1 MADSMIPQLPLEVVA
16 LVVKHLRYPP
26 IQGINCNR
34 YTPDNLRHR
43 HGLAIALVCRAWRR
57 LGPDL
62 AWREVSMDF
71 PADARVLGHLLTWR
85 RVGETIVQH
94 APPYPSLRTFE
105 FSFRDDDNG
114 QDDLFHLLAPFTSL
128 SSLDLDYP
136 GPPADLRALPA
147 AAYDHIL
154 PALPFICQPL
164 ELRHLTLMIDVF
176 DGPSLERILPLFS
189 NLAALKLKTT
199 PPSLIA
205 ALPSV
210 TAVLPSFPHLTKLV
224 LDVDTGDIMERG
236 HGLNTLPH
244 PPLAAFLASLPLALE
259 QVILCFGVP
268 ASLAKPFLEGRLDSP
283 LRLLAYLSGRYHL
296 EQCRKVRAGDDLFWF
311 SR

>member
-1 MADSMIPQLPLEVVA
+1 
-16 LVVKHLRYPP
+16 
-26 IQGINCNR
+26 
-34 YTPDNLRHR
+34 
-43 HGLAIALVCRAWRR
+43 
-57 LGPDL
+57 
-62 AWREVSMDF
+62 MDF

-85 RVGETIVQH
+85 RVGETVRSLSLDMRGVIDTHAVRADLILQACPALLKLAVTGPRALLRQIVQH

-136 GPPADLRALPA
+136 GPPADLSPTALSTISPRALPA

-296 EQCRKVRAGDDLFWF
+296 EQCRKY
-311 SR
+311 